1 MPKSQF
7 TDAYASFLAVL
18 VATRKEAGVS
28 QVELGR
34 RIGKEQTFISQ
45 VERGVRRLDVVEFYV
60 FAKGIGADPTTLF
73 AAVAS
78 KMPAKIII

>member
-7 TDAYASFLAVL
+7 TEAYAAFLAVL
-18 VATRKEAGVS
+18 VAARREAGVS

-60 FAKGIGADPTTLF
+60 FAKGLGIDPTALF

-78 KMPAKIII
+78 KMPAKIVI